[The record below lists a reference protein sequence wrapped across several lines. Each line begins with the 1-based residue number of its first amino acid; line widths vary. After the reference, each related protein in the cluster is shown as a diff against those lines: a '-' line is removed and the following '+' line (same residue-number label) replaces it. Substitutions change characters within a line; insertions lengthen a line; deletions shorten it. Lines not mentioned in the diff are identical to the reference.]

1 MLVITDNSQRYDLP
15 RISTD
20 GMCHWKY
27 KMIEERKERKKAERD
42 RQGEEAQSTSEAS
55 CEVQQTVAHGQ
66 QGTTDDEMIDDNDG
80 YVVQNGNL
88 MKDGFVVASGAE
100 FETGTGLED
109 GRQTGD
115 GTENVISSNGE
126 DANMVLDD
134 PTPTAIA
141 G

>member
-1 MLVITDNSQRYDLP
+1 
-15 RISTD
+15 
-20 GMCHWKY
+20 
-27 KMIEERKERKKAERD
+27 
-42 RQGEEAQSTSEAS
+42 
-55 CEVQQTVAHGQ
+55 
-66 QGTTDDEMIDDNDG
+66 MIDDNDG

-115 GTENVISSNGE
+115 STENVISSNGE

-134 PTPTAIA
+134 PTHTAIA